1 MSSLRKNFDEE
12 VASSLKKKKKRV
24 FRHQNLEKVE
34 FVEFIVSALSFVL

>member
-12 VASSLKKKKKRV
+12 VAISLKKKV

-34 FVEFIVSALSFVL
+34 FVEFIVSALSFLL